1 MLVDGVKFVL
11 EGKENVLKQIKS
23 LDDKLTIKKIRRAF
37 RIAMAPLVFSAKDY
51 AKLRNNKSKPTG
63 NLSKS
68 ISFINGRS
76 RRFPTVYV
84 GPKVKKYRAIR
95 NMRKKGVKQT
105 HYNTGGW
112 YGHFVEYGIAQE
124 RTTKGKTP
132 LGGKKRKKSNR
143 GTTDPKPFMMPA
155 IKIHHFNIK
164 RNVTKALVDLVE
176 KQLK

>member
-1 MLVDGVKFVL
+1 MFNDGVSFVL
-11 EGKENVLKQIKS
+11 EGQQKVLNQIKS

-37 RIAMAPLVFSAKDY
+37 RIAMAPLVYSAKDR
-51 AKLRNNKSKPTG
+51 AKQRSAKSKPTG

-68 ISFINGRS
+68 IGFINGRS
-76 RRFPTVYV
+76 KLFPTVYV
-84 GPKVKKYRAIR
+84 GPKVKKRGALR
-95 NMRKKGVKQT
+95 NMRKKGIKT
-105 HYNTGGW
+105 NHYNTGGW

-155 IKIHHFNIK
+155 IKMHHFNIK

-176 KQLK
+176 KQIK